1 MNQRRCQVCTILSF
15 LDIDH
20 MTSARFL
27 QDNPRTG
34 GSIHE
39 LTPLGLDLR
48 MVCVRSFN
56 AAHVLYLLYDKG
68 FFTK

>member
-1 MNQRRCQVCTILSF
+1 
-15 LDIDH
+15 

-27 QDNPRTG
+27 QDIPRTG